1 MSLSLHAVT
10 VTTVTRGLKML
21 LSVLDKARAH
31 AEATRVDPDA
41 YVTARL
47 IDDMLPLSGQIQRAS
62 DAAKGAVAR
71 LAGLEAPSMA
81 DDETTL
87 AQLRDR
93 VVRTLAYVDGVDP
106 AAFAGAEDRTI
117 VVPAGP
123 GVTLEFTGLDYLLEF
138 AIPNF
143 QFHAVTAYDILRHK
157 GVPLGKRD
165 FLGIGPE
172 RLNSAG

>member
-1 MSLSLHAVT
+1 MALTVHAAT
-10 VTTVTRGLKML
+10 VITISRGLNML

-31 AEATRVDPDA
+31 AEATGVDPDA
-41 YVTARL
+41 YVAARL

-71 LAGLEAPSMA
+71 LAGQEAPSMA
-81 DDETTL
+81 DDEATL
-87 AQLRDR
+87 AHLRDR
-93 VVRTLAYVDGVDP
+93 VVRTLAYVDGVAP
-106 AAFAGAEDRTI
+106 AAFADAEDRAI

-123 GVTLEFTGLDYLLEF
+123 GVTLEFSGVDYLLEF
-138 AIPNF
+138 VIPNF

-172 RLNSAG
+172 RLKSAG